1 MEKYHFYNAA
11 GYVGAFLFILSYA
24 LLSYGKLKAEH
35 KLYQIMNILGA
46 LLLAINAL
54 NILDFPTLIVN
65 GLWFIIG
72 LAALVRIIS
81 SRWGE
86 IKK

>member
-1 MEKYHFYNAA
+1 MEEYHFYTAA

-24 LLSYGKLKAEH
+24 LLSFGKLKAEQ
-35 KLYQIMNILGA
+35 KLYQVMNILGA
-46 LLLAINAL
+46 LMLAINAL

-65 GLWFIIG
+65 GVWFIIG
-72 LAALVRIIS
+72 LTALVRIINGRGS
-81 SRWGE
+81 E

>member
-11 GYVGAFLFILSYA
+11 GYVGAFMFILSYA
-24 LLSYGKLKAEH
+24 MLSYGKLKAEH
-35 KLYQIMNILGA
+35 KLYHVMNIIGA
-46 LLLAINAL
+46 LLLAANAL

-65 GLWFIIG
+65 GVWFIIG
-72 LAALVRIIS
+72 LAALVRIIN
-81 SRWGE
+81 SRRGE

>member
-1 MEKYHFYNAA
+1 MEKFEFYNAA
-11 GYVGAFLFILSYA
+11 GYAGAFLFIISYA

-35 KLYQIMNILGA
+35 KSYQLMNMLGA
-46 LLLAINAL
+46 LLLVINAL

-65 GLWFIIG
+65 GVWFLIG
-72 LAALVRIIS
+72 LTALVRILNGRGS
-81 SRWGE
+81 E